1 MYYKT
6 LIVCGRIYSY
16 FYLNIWNS
24 FIIVIVIIIIT
35 FILFKRRRTSKIQ
48 IIFLN
53 IEANTT
59 KSVCDRAFGWFF
71 ITTFEKKNRI
81 D

>member
-1 MYYKT
+1 MYYNT

-16 FYLNIWNS
+16 FYLKIWNS
-24 FIIVIVIIIIT
+24 FIIIVIITT
-35 FILFKRRRTSKIQ
+35 FILFKRWRTSKIQ

-71 ITTFEKKNRI
+71 ITTFEKKKK
-81 D
+81 